1 MIDKQQQV
9 TINLN
14 EYVTYEQKVEV
25 VEGLMELLD
34 LEYDREDQIITL
46 KRDNEDILQL
56 AIEKYER
63 LKAIKMADK
72 TFDNLFPYK
81 K

>member
-1 MIDKQQQV
+1 MIDKQHQV
-9 TINLN
+9 TINLK

-34 LEYDREDQIITL
+34 LEYDREDQVITL
-46 KRDNEDILQL
+46 KRDNEDILHL

-63 LKAIKMADK
+63 L
-72 TFDNLFPYK
+72 YK

>member
-1 MIDKQQQV
+1 LCIINRGNSHKTKVMIDKQQQV

-34 LEYDREDQIITL
+34 LQYDREDQIITL

-63 LKAIKMADK
+63 L
-72 TFDNLFPYK
+72 YK

>member
-34 LEYDREDQIITL
+34 LQYDREDQIITL

-63 LKAIKMADK
+63 LKAHKLAEK
-72 TFDNLFPYK
+72 TFNELFPYK

>member
-34 LEYDREDQIITL
+34 LEYDREDKIITL

-63 LKAIKMADK
+63 L
-72 TFDNLFPYK
+72 YK

>member
-1 MIDKQQQV
+1 MVDKQQQV

-34 LEYDREDQIITL
+34 LEYNREDQLITL
-46 KRDNEDILQL
+46 KRDNEDLLQQVMD
-56 AIEKYER
+56 KFDR
-63 LKAIKMADK
+63 LYRK
-72 TFDNLFPYK
+72 
-81 K
+81 

>member
-1 MIDKQQQV
+1 MIDKQHQV
-9 TINLN
+9 TINLK

-34 LEYDREDQIITL
+34 LEYDREDQVITL

-63 LKAIKMADK
+63 L
-72 TFDNLFPYK
+72 YK

>member
-1 MIDKQQQV
+1 MIDKQHQV
-9 TINLN
+9 TINLK

-56 AIEKYER
+56 AIAQYER
-63 LKAIKMADK
+63 L
-72 TFDNLFPYK
+72 YK

>member
-1 MIDKQQQV
+1 VVYTKPTQKKVMIDKQQQV

-34 LEYDREDQIITL
+34 LEYNREDQVITL

-63 LKAIKMADK
+63 L
-72 TFDNLFPYK
+72 YK

>member
-1 MIDKQQQV
+1 MIDKQHQV
-9 TINLN
+9 TINLK

-63 LKAIKMADK
+63 L
-72 TFDNLFPYK
+72 YK

>member
-1 MIDKQQQV
+1 MIDKQHQV

-34 LEYDREDQIITL
+34 LEYEREDQVITL
-46 KRDNEDILQL
+46 KRDNEDILQF
-56 AIEKYER
+56 AIDKYER
-63 LKAIKMADK
+63 L
-72 TFDNLFPYK
+72 YRQ
-81 K
+81 

>member
-1 MIDKQQQV
+1 MIDKQHQV
-9 TINLN
+9 TINLK

-34 LEYDREDQIITL
+34 LQYDREDQIITL

-63 LKAIKMADK
+63 L
-72 TFDNLFPYK
+72 YK

>member
-34 LEYDREDQIITL
+34 LQYDREDQIITL

-63 LKAIKMADK
+63 L
-72 TFDNLFPYK
+72 YK